1 MMKRRLSAGLAV
13 LLILSLLL
21 PTASAATL
29 VTVETQFTYNVSNPA
44 WLKMLD
50 AREDMTNTQGTMT
63 ALTLTAKP
71 EYPYSVTPEGFRT
84 EVNYF
89 TQLFTLDASASK
101 AAYLYV
107 LQYINQFASEAT
119 RNVSDEFIMEYLTD
133 LGISYPQG
141 GLGDQE
147 NLIFARALYTLLST
161 GAVNVTITPG
171 MSVQAALIQC
181 MTQVFNIDAAT
192 LAAWSIGS
200 VDTIDEYVLIA
211 CKIALM
217 TNGYSVSKETPEE
230 EVYRLIAVM
239 MIRQLGIS
247 IDAENADFDELKRK
261 YLAALL
267 GMQYDIS
274 LDPDLLQDAL
284 DRGDVPFYILQVM
297 GRDANITIRSGM
309 GYSEAFTAV
318 AANTDYFSLEAG
330 EFYAD
335 ILHYE
340 TQLKYRRS
348 RIWVCPQAYRTSTA
362 TETIMIEIN
371 NELVADRSYVE
382 CSLDP
387 QQDSQDI
394 TITVTYQNPET
405 TTSQTYT
412 LTVFQGSEEPPENNA
427 QSGTSSGDSLLNII
441 GNNLMGSASGALTV
455 IGTELPSQITNV
467 LTLMV
472 PDMNAS
478 GSASSGAASSGS
490 DYLSQLMFTAS
501 GGSGQFVASPS
512 TGSGTTGGATTGTIL
527 PGQTSTA
534 PTSSAL
540 SLTVAPGAEG
550 VPMLLSQA
558 GSPPEGY
565 EYLTDANGYI
575 TGITAIK
582 RHVSAPNIQSADL
595 SESVRGS
602 GVLWILLPMAAA
614 AVVIAVVLG
623 LRSREKKPKKQKSE

>member
-1 MMKRRLSAGLAV
+1 MKKRLSVFFAI
-13 LLILSLLL
+13 LLIVSMLL
-21 PTASAATL
+21 PFASAATL
-29 VTVETQFTYNVSNPA
+29 VTVETQFSYSVSNPA
-44 WLKMLD
+44 WLKALD

-63 ALTLTAKP
+63 ALTLTPKP
-71 EYPYSVTPEGFRT
+71 EYPYSVTPEGFRS
-84 EVNYF
+84 EVNYY

-133 LGISYPQG
+133 LGIAYPQG

-192 LAAWSIGS
+192 LAAWSIGT

-217 TNGYSVSKETPEE
+217 TNGYSVTKQTPDE
-230 EVYRLIAVM
+230 EVYRMIAVM

-247 IDAENADFDELKRK
+247 IDAENADFDELKQK

-267 GMQYDIS
+267 GMEYDIS
-274 LDPDLLQDAL
+274 LDPELLQSAL
-284 DRGDVPFYILQVM
+284 NRGEVPFYLLQVM

-309 GYSEAFTAV
+309 SYSEAFTAV
-318 AANTDYFSLEAG
+318 ASNTEYFSLEAG

-335 ILHYE
+335 IPHYE

-371 NELVADRSYVE
+371 GELVADRSYVE
-382 CSLDP
+382 CALDP
-387 QQDSQDI
+387 QLDSQDI
-394 TITVTYQNPET
+394 TITVTYQSPEK
-405 TTSQTYT
+405 TTSQSYT
-412 LTVFQGSEEPPENNA
+412 LTVLQGSEEAPENN
-427 QSGTSSGDSLLNII
+427 STGGTTGGNSLLGIV
-441 GNNLMGSASGALTV
+441 GNNLLGSATGALTV
-455 IGTELPSQITNV
+455 IGTELPSQVTNV

-472 PDMNAS
+472 PDINTAPS
-478 GSASSGAASSGS
+478 GSPSVGSSSGS

-501 GGSGQFVASPS
+501 GGSGQFVTPS
-512 TGSGTTGGATTGTIL
+512 GGSGTSGGTVVS
-527 PGQTSTA
+527 GQSGSA
-534 PTSSAL
+534 GFLNQSS
-540 SLTVAPGAEG
+540 SLTIAPGAEG

-582 RHVSAPNIQSADL
+582 RHLSAQNIQDTDL
-595 SESVRGS
+595 SDSVRGS

-614 AVVIAVVLG
+614 AVIIAVLFG
-623 LRSREKKPKKQKSE
+623 LRAREKAQKKPKNKS